1 MRENVITTA
10 DPTHITLA
18 NATDYML
25 VLECVEGSG
34 PTFT

>member
-1 MRENVITTA
+1 MHEDVITTA
-10 DPTHITLA
+10 DPTHITPA
-18 NATDYML
+18 SATDYML